1 MRIAV
6 TLETS
11 MGSLA
16 SKKVFQVD
24 LSLEAHWPPQV
35 YSSISPLVVSSA
47 ALAVS
52 RLEPDSYSQHSPS
65 PMGLRV
71 SSTSPAVMS
80 PCTMSA
86 VSRRTPWVL
95 SKSMSISQSPCATS

>member
-11 MGSLA
+11 MGSRA

-35 YSSISPLVVSSA
+35 YS
-47 ALAVS
+47 
-52 RLEPDSYSQHSPS
+52 
-65 PMGLRV
+65 
-71 SSTSPAVMS
+71 
-80 PCTMSA
+80 
-86 VSRRTPWVL
+86 
-95 SKSMSISQSPCATS
+95 